1 MRIVQLIDT
10 LETGGAERMAVN
22 YANALS
28 EVMGYTA
35 LVATRRGGAL
45 ANQINEKVKWT
56 VLNKKST
63 FDLKAIY
70 KFYKFC
76 KSNQIDWIH
85 AHSSSFF
92 LAVIIKLFLPKIK
105 ILWHDHY
112 GTKEELKNH
121 QLFILKLC
129 QSFLNLIVVV
139 NQNLKTWNEQN
150 LKHKKVYDLPNFSPV
165 VIDLKKSTILNG
177 EGSKRILCLANLRH
191 QKNHDLLLKVAK
203 EIQQLHDKWSFHLV
217 GTDYQDDYSKHLK
230 NQIEKLELTQQ
241 VFIYGAK
248 EDTNAIISAVDICV
262 LTSKIE
268 GLPVS
273 LIEYGKHKKA
283 VVCTAVGEIPN
294 ILTGDNGLLVP
305 ANDVAAFTTALTKLI
320 ENPERRKKMGEN
332 LYETVQNQFSEEK
345 VIAHYLKLLMA
356 FDKPK
361 T

>member
-28 EVMGYTA
+28 EVIEYAA
-35 LVATRRGGAL
+35 LVATRRGGGL

-92 LAVIIKLFLPKIK
+92 LAVIIKFFLPKIK

-121 QLFILKLC
+121 QLLMLKLC
-129 QSFLNLIVVV
+129 QSFFNLIVVV

-150 LKHKKVYDLPNFSPV
+150 LKHNKVYYLPNFSAQAV
-165 VIDLKKSTILNG
+165 DLKLSTSLNG
-177 EGSKRILCLANLRH
+177 ETNKRILCLANLRH
-191 QKNHDLLLKVAK
+191 QKNHELLLAVAK
-203 EIQQLHDKWSFHLV
+203 EIHQNHSDWTFHLV
-217 GTDYQDDYSKHLK
+217 GIDYHDDYSKHLK
-230 NQIEKLELTQQ
+230 NLIEKLGLTQQ
-241 VFIYGAK
+241 VFIYGVK
-248 EDTNAIISAVDICV
+248 DDTNAIISAVDICI

-294 ILTGDNGLLVP
+294 ILTGENGCLVP
-305 ANDVAAFTTALTKLI
+305 SNDVDAFARALINLI
-320 ENPERRKKMGEN
+320 ENPELRKKMGEN
-332 LYETVQNQFSEEK
+332 LFETIQNNFSEEK
-345 VIAHYLKLLMA
+345 VIARYLNLLKA
-356 FDKPK
+356 FD
-361 T
+361 